1 MLLRRIARPMLAAAF
16 VGQGIDAL
24 RSPKPAADAARP
36 ALEGLQKL
44 PEPVGSNVPR
54 NAETFAKVTAA
65 VQIAGGLLLA
75 SGKVPRLASAALATT
90 VVPANLG
97 AHMFWTEVDP
107 ERKAAKRRDFLTDIS
122 LLGGLIIAS
131 ADTAGQAV
139 AGLAWPPCGGP
150 TVRQRRR
157 GTAVRR
163 RLRSGG
169 PRRAPTAGRPAG
181 RRRTWARTGCRGR
194 RTRRTAAGGRPRT
207 QRRRGGEDRREEPR
221 HCWRPRVNAAPTS
234 PRPPSSRATNW
245 QPKRVSGPG
254 PGVDIRSRRTRR
266 RVHNGS
272 ARYIGRA
279 SSTVTRSNR

>member
-44 PEPVGSNVPR
+44 PDPVGSNVPR

-65 VQIAGGLLLA
+65 VQIAGGVLLA

-97 AHMFWTEVDP
+97 AHMFWSEVDP

-131 ADTAGQAV
+131 ADTAGKPSL
-139 AGLAWPPCGGP
+139 GW
-150 TVRQRRR
+150 
-157 GTAVRR
+157 
-163 RLRSGG
+163 
-169 PRRAPTAGRPAG
+169 
-181 RRRTWARTGCRGR
+181 RGR
-194 RTRRTAAGGRPRT
+194 RAAARLSDSVASALPSGADSDLADRVGHRLQDGLQVGAERGRELAAVAAERGAPLLEAARERSVAAAEKTAERTAPLLEAARERGTDLAQAALEQGDELATEARKRARAW
-207 QRRRGGEDRREEPR
+207 RR
-221 HCWRPRVNAAPTS
+221 H
-234 PRPPSSRATNW
+234 
-245 QPKRVSGPG
+245 
-254 PGVDIRSRRTRR
+254 
-266 RVHNGS
+266 
-272 ARYIGRA
+272 
-279 SSTVTRSNR
+279 